1 MKSANEMIAELA
13 QVLKTTVN
21 GRYALAVAGSHAK
34 GMSDAASDIDF
45 FLYLEDPKPVEERR
59 AIIEAIAD
67 PGEGMWITPDFHDGA
82 WGGSMD
88 FRYHGT
94 PIECTAKLLPEF
106 DALVKRT
113 MEGEFE
119 IIPADW
125 TSNGYFTY
133 ICLPEL
139 DFIRP
144 VDDPYGIIAG
154 YQAMLEKYPPK
165 LRRSIVERFLG
176 RSSPWLD
183 SFHYTSAIGRADILF
198 TGPIVQHLV
207 LDAIQVIFA
216 LNEVYFTGDKKLA
229 RQLAGLPYCPEGL
242 LQELQFLLSA
252 PAESGALER
261 QRQLLRGIY
270 TELRAKADEME
281 KGLSD

>member
-1 MKSANEMIAELA
+1 MQPANEMIGALA
-13 QVLKTTVN
+13 KVLKTTAS

-45 FLYLEDPKPVEERR
+45 FLYLEDPKPAEERR

-67 PGEGMWITPDFHDGA
+67 PGESMWITPDFHDGA

-94 PIECTAKLLPEF
+94 PVECTAKLLPEF
-106 DALVKRT
+106 DALFERT
-113 MEGEFE
+113 MEGEFD

-133 ICLPEL
+133 ICLPEI
-139 DFIRP
+139 DFIQP

-154 YQAMLEKYPPK
+154 YKARLTQYPPK
-165 LRRSIVERFLG
+165 LRRAIVERFLG

-183 SFHYTSAIGRADILF
+183 SFHYTSAIGRGDTLF
-198 TGPIVQHLV
+198 TGPITQHLV

-216 LNEVYFTGDKKLA
+216 LNGGYFTGDKKLA
-229 RQLAGLPYCPEGL
+229 GQLAALPYCPEAL
-242 LQELQFLLSA
+242 LREMGFLLSA
-252 PAESGALER
+252 PAQSGELER
-261 QRQLLRGIY
+261 QRTLLKGVY
-270 TELRAKADEME
+270 AELRAKADEME
-281 KGLSD
+281 KSLSD